1 MEGIN
6 RRNIEV
12 NIVGN
17 EVDNEY
23 GVYRNYRNN
32 FGKE

>member
-1 MEGIN
+1 MEGKIL
-6 RRNIEV
+6 REIEV

-17 EVDNEY
+17 EVEGEY
-23 GVYRNYRNN
+23 GVYRNFRNN